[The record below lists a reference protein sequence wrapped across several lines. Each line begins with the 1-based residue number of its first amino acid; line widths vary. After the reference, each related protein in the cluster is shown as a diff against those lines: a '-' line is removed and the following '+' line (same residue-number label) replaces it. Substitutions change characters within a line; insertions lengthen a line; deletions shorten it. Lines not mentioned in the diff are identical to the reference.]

1 MFSCFYTCVII
12 CFKLNLKFH
21 TLLSFGEGLYTIGG
35 VENDREGGDIILYTS
50 QMMMHKISPSV
61 D

>member
-1 MFSCFYTCVII
+1 MLLHLCN
-12 CFKLNLKFH
+12 NLFQINLVKFH
-21 TLLSFGEGLYTIGG
+21 TLLSFGVGLYTIGG
-35 VENDREGGDIILYTS
+35 LENDREGGDIILYTS